1 MQIQKIYIGGG
12 FQRTTLHMSEVWDF
26 LKYGK
31 SQLDFPPE
39 ELAKAR
45 EILAVSEVV
54 RENGPLEYLAVKTN
68 LGINFRI
75 YEDGLIVL
83 EKDFVSLKSDF
94 KEIREYYESK
104 LSKSLSLIFSK
115 GAPVPKELA
124 NIKTILPYI
133 LNVADAE
140 RGDVEQLFKDFSEDI
155 YSVLSTQNVEVYRAA
170 GIILINNLRDENLA
184 REVIESQIFFRDFK
198 SQLHRYLN
206 IHRIIWEKIDQI
218 KERGAIKGTE
228 IDALRNEL
236 SLYQKTINLI
246 GARIEQMDV
255 YVRTRSKIT
264 DTRKIDEY
272 LQPLFQFKFETLL
285 DTQGYMKQMWV
296 MTQSYLDSTLELFND
311 LQAKSTKNTISS
323 LQLITTIGVVA
334 AILGYL
340 GKDALPKFTAIGL
353 VYFSLLL
360 AMTYIINFSV
370 SRLYKNKKY
379 PIKARDI
386 VRDIK

>member
-1 MQIQKIYIGGG
+1 MQIQKIYIGGW
-12 FQRTTLHMSEVWDF
+12 FQRTTLHMSEGWDF

-39 ELAKAR
+39 ELAGAR
-45 EILAVSEVV
+45 EVLAVSEVV
-54 RENGPLEYLAVKTN
+54 RESGPLEYLAVKTSV
-68 LGINFRI
+68 GINYRI

-255 YVRTRSKIT
+255 YVHTRSKIT

-285 DTQGYMKQMWV
+285 DTQEYMKQMWV

-323 LQLITTIGVVA
+323 LQLITTVGVVA

-340 GKDALPKFTAIGL
+340 GKDALPKFTVIGL

-360 AMTYIINFSV
+360 AMTYIINFAV